1 MPPFRFRLQAV
12 LDWRGRQHDE
22 ALRLLAAA
30 RQVLAASEADAGR
43 AREQLASS
51 RERTRVAES
60 GGCDQATRS
69 WHWNWIVR
77 CDADV
82 TRADAAVA
90 ARRAD
95 VDTAAAI
102 VAEARKRLRPLEKLR
117 DRARQEHADEERR
130 SEQKALDALAVS
142 RYVRSDGG
150 EW

>member
-12 LDWRGRQHDE
+12 LDWRGRQHEE
-22 ALRLLAAA
+22 ALRLLAVA
-30 RQVLAASEADAGR
+30 RQALAASEADAAQAR
-43 AREQLASS
+43 ALLASS
-51 RERTRVAES
+51 RERTRVAEA
-60 GGCDQATRS
+60 GGCDQATRA

-77 CDADV
+77 CEADV
-82 TRADAAVA
+82 TRADDVVT
-90 ARRAD
+90 ARGAD
-95 VDTAAAI
+95 VDSAAAT

-130 SEQKALDALAVS
+130 IEQKALDALAVT

>member
-1 MPPFRFRLQAV
+1 V
-12 LDWRGRQHDE
+12 LDWRGRQHED

-30 RQVLAASEADAGR
+30 RQALAASEAAAVR

-51 RERTRVAES
+51 RERTRVTEA
-60 GGCDQATRS
+60 GGCDQATRA

-77 CDADV
+77 CEADV
-82 TRADAAVA
+82 TRADAVVA
-90 ARRAD
+90 ARLAD
-95 VDTAAAI
+95 TDIAAGT

-130 SEQKALDALAVS
+130 IEQKALDALAVT